1 MPRLHERRRGLIVF
15 LGAKGISDIGY
26 ALDFICLSIFV
37 WERTRSALATGL
49 VSVALYGGA
58 IVGGRLGHRY
68 GGGWNRRSV
77 MISADLVRMAVLALL
92 AVLPDGLQNLWL
104 YAAVFLV
111 GTGRSVFEATLSAA
125 TPVLAG
131 ERTQLMNSV
140 LAGIKGIAF
149 MVGMALATVA
159 VPLVG
164 FRGVFAL
171 DAASYALSALVL
183 VTLRLPLRES
193 TVRPRSLVEP
203 RTAVWPVFV
212 AAGLAPLLVVRGL
225 DAFGSSSQHVGLPI
239 LGTEL
244 RPDSPTLVAGAV
256 WSTWA
261 AGLLMGSFVLRPL
274 ARRIINRAPAVVF
287 CVATMVMS
295 VGFIGIFWLD
305 GWWPRLAAAAVAGL
319 GDALSEVTYKQA
331 VQRLPDEERGR
342 AFGLSQIVVNSGFMS
357 GLAVTSLV
365 LRPDWVPEWVLLLHG
380 VPLLVAAWS
389 AVLLSRRQRVRVGV
403 A

>member
-1 MPRLHERRRGLIVF
+1 MRRGLVIF

-26 ALDFICLSIFV
+26 AVDFVCLSIFV

-68 GGGWNRRSV
+68 GGVWNRRSV
-77 MISADLVRMAVLALL
+77 MIAADLLRMAVLLVL
-92 AVLPDGLQNLWL
+92 VVLPDGLRGGWL
-104 YAAVFLV
+104 YVAVFLI

-140 LAGIKGIAF
+140 LAGLKGIAF
-149 MVGMALATVA
+149 MVGMALSTIA

-183 VTLRLPLRES
+183 LALRLPMREAPAAA
-193 TVRPRSLVEP
+193 TRPTGHR
-203 RTAVWPVFV
+203 AAAWPMIVG
-212 AAGLAPLLVVRGL
+212 AGLAPLLVVRGL

-239 LGTEL
+239 LGSEL

-261 AGLLMGSFVLRPL
+261 AGLLVGSFVLRPL
-274 ARRIINRAPAVVF
+274 ATRIIHRAPGVVF

-319 GDALSEVTYKQA
+319 GDAVSEITYKQA
-331 VQRLPDEERGR
+331 LQRLPDEDRGQ
-342 AFGLSQIVVNSGFMS
+342 AFGLSQIVVSGGFMS
-357 GLAVTSLV
+357 GLAVTSVV
-365 LRPDWVPEWVLLLHG
+365 LAPDRVPEWVLLLHG
-380 VPLLVAAWS
+380 LPLLVAAWS
-389 AVLLSRRQRVRVGV
+389 AVALSRRGQGRKQWVRV